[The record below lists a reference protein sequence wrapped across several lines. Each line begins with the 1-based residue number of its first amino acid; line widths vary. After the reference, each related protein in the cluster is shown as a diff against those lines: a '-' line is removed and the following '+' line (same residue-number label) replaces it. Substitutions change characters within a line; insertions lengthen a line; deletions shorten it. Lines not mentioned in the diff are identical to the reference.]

1 MEKNNVNI
9 ALVGCG
15 TVGSS
20 VARIL
25 TQDNSLLTKKAGME
39 IGLKRIVD
47 IDFTNVET
55 LGLDSSLFSRDL
67 KSVITDPEIDIVLE
81 LVGGT
86 DFAKEVISASLA
98 AGKDVVTA
106 NKALLAL
113 HGNELFA
120 AARKHGKTVA
130 FEASCAGGIPILR
143 ALYDGLV
150 ANRIEAIYGIVNGTC
165 NYILT
170 EMIEEGKSYDEA
182 LADAQALGLA
192 EADPSLDVSGEDS
205 AHKIAVMAAMAFGR
219 SVTFE
224 DITIQGIDKLAVQ
237 DVRYGSELGY
247 VVKLLAIAG
256 TIDEGLCI
264 RVRPAFIGLEHP
276 IAWVSGPFNAVSVY
290 GHNTG
295 HTMYYGRGAGGLPTA
310 SAVVS
315 DIVSLASGAYR
326 LRFPTNAVWPLDS
339 EPRPLVS
346 VDHLY
351 SRYYVRMVAEDK
363 PGTLAKITSILGSH
377 NISISSIL
385 QKELQEDTRTEE
397 GVPIVITTH
406 IVQEAN
412 IRNALKEADRTD
424 VVAAPSIL
432 IPIVDEHE
440 ESL

>member
-1 MEKNNVNI
+1 MEKKNVNI
-9 ALVGCG
+9 ALIGCG

-25 TQDNSLLTKKAGME
+25 TQDMALLKKKTGKE
-39 IGLKRIVD
+39 LVLKRVVEK
-47 IDFTNVET
+47 DFTNAKA
-55 LGLDSSLFSRDL
+55 LGLDTSLFSRDL
-67 KSVITDPEIDIVLE
+67 GSVLSDRDIDIVLE

-86 DFAKEVISASLA
+86 TFAKEVISASLS

-113 HGNELFA
+113 HGTELLQT
-120 AARKHGKTVA
+120 AREHGKTIA

-143 ALYDGLV
+143 ALYDGLI

-170 EMIEEGKSYDEA
+170 EMTGEGKSYAEA

-205 AHKIAVMAAMAFGR
+205 AHKIAVMAAMAYGR
-219 SVTFE
+219 NVPYKE
-224 DITIQGIDKLAVQ
+224 ITVQGIDKLAVQ
-237 DVRYGSELGY
+237 DVIYGSELGY
-247 VVKLLAIAG
+247 VVKLLAIAA
-256 TIDEGLCI
+256 TLDKGLCI
-264 RVRPAFIGLEHP
+264 RVRPAFISLDHP

-315 DIVSLASGAYR
+315 DIISLASGSYP
-326 LRFPTNAVWPLDS
+326 LRFTTNAVWPTDTAS
-339 EPRPLVS
+339 RSLVS

-351 SRYYVRMVAEDK
+351 SRHYVRMMVQDK
-363 PGTLAKITSILGSH
+363 PGTLARITSILGSH

-385 QKELQEDTRTEE
+385 QKELEEDTQLEE

-412 IRNALKEADRTD
+412 IRNALEEADRSD
-424 VVAAPSIL
+424 VVTAPSVL

-440 ESL
+440 ETL